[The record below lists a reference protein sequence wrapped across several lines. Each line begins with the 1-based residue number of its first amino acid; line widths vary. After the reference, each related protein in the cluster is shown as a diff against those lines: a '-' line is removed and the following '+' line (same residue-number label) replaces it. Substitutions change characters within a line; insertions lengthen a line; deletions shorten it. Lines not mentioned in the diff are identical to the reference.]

1 MDSKTFTQK
10 LAANMGYDSKRT
22 ADFID
27 KFAEI
32 LRVNAVEMNT
42 LAVPSFGSFVPTK
55 YDETIVKD
63 HSTGKRIMLP
73 PQLSLEFHPA
83 AMLRKKLSGNE

>member
-32 LRVNAVEMNT
+32 
-42 LAVPSFGSFVPTK
+42 
-55 YDETIVKD
+55 DETIVKD

>member
-42 LAVPSFGSFVPTK
+42 LAVT
-55 YDETIVKD
+55 
-63 HSTGKRIMLP
+63 
-73 PQLSLEFHPA
+73 
-83 AMLRKKLSGNE
+83 